1 MADELERENYHGA
14 ARVRAREQE
23 VTERW
28 KHLLSLLDR
37 HKQTLA
43 NFSSLMTI
51 LREIDTVLATIKE
64 MEVRDDGFIC
74 GGSMEKGGVGSDQF
88 RISDKG

>member
-14 ARVRAREQE
+14 ARVRTRERE

-28 KHLLSLLDR
+28 QHLLSLLDR

-51 LREIDTVLATIKE
+51 LREVDTVLATIKD
-64 MEVRDDGFIC
+64 MEVRGL
-74 GGSMEKGGVGSDQF
+74 M
-88 RISDKG
+88 